1 MQNNILLGIGLMVV
15 TTFMFSAMDG
25 VSRFLA
31 ERNNVFT
38 LVTMRYWF
46 IAIIMIIS
54 CLCIKNSLT
63 KILYTK
69 QPYIQFTRGLILSL
83 NNCNVFI
90 Y

>member
-1 MQNNILLGIGLMVV
+1 MVV

-46 IAIIMIIS
+46 IAMIMIIS
-54 CLCIKNSLT
+54 CLFIKNSLT
-63 KILYTK
+63 KYYILNSH
-69 QPYIQFTRGLILSL
+69 I
-83 NNCNVFI
+83 NNLHEVSF
-90 Y
+90 YH

>member
-1 MQNNILLGIGLMVV
+1 MQNNVLLGICLMVL

-46 IAIIMIIS
+46 IAMIMIIS
-54 CLCIKNSLT
+54 CLLIKKSLT

-69 QPYIQFTRGLILSL
+69 QPYKQFTRGLIL
-83 NNCNVFI
+83 
-90 Y
+90 